1 MLLFRAYFCV
11 VAVAV
16 AVVVAMDVFVAN
28 ERDDDDDAATDDDE
42 FDIVLDSKYFDG
54 YLLLLLLD

>member
-1 MLLFRAYFCV
+1 MLLFRAYFC
-11 VAVAV
+11 VAV

-54 YLLLLLLD
+54 YLLLLLLDWE

>member
-11 VAVAV
+11 AVAV
-16 AVVVAMDVFVAN
+16 AVVAMDVFVAN

-54 YLLLLLLD
+54 YLLLLLFD

>member
-1 MLLFRAYFCV
+1 
-11 VAVAV
+11 
-16 AVVVAMDVFVAN
+16 MDVFVAN